1 MKENHN
7 QKLLVEGNNDM
18 HVVYKLCEK
27 FKIEENFE
35 IIDCKTISKIFPI
48 LSVTVDQADIQ
59 TIGLII
65 DADYDLTVQWNNC
78 RKELQKIGYEVSENP
93 TKEGT
98 IILTNNLPKLGIWVM
113 PNNQT
118 KGMLEDFMQMLIE
131 ENDLLLPRVKIIL
144 DDLERHNLHKYKK
157 ETKRSKAEL
166 HTWLA
171 LQKEP
176 GQTMGNAMTQKYLTN
191 FENPVCKSFIIW
203 LSDLFKKQ

>member
-1 MKENHN
+1 MKENYN

-27 FKIEENFE
+27 FKIDNNFDV
-35 IIDCKTISKIFPI
+35 IDCKTISKIFPI

-65 DADYDLTVQWNNC
+65 DADFDLTVQWNNC
-78 RKELQKIGYEVSENP
+78 RKELLKIGYEVPENP
-93 TKEGT
+93 DTEGT
-98 IILTNNLPKLGIWVM
+98 IIISNNLPKLGIWVM

-144 DDLERHNLHKYKK
+144 DDLEKDNLHQYKI

-191 FENPVCKSFIIW
+191 FKNPVCQSFISW
-203 LSDLFKKQ
+203 LIKLYKQS